1 VKTIILLDTSIGT
14 TNKGDDIIM
23 NSTREGLE
31 EILKNNYV
39 ICFPTHT
46 VCFTWFQAHF
56 WWKAKFVEQADYKFV
71 CGTNLLAKNMR
82 YPINDWNINILNCK
96 PLRNTI
102 LVGVGN
108 SLLNKSSNLYTRMLY
123 NRVLSKDYVHS
134 TRDDE
139 TRLMLQQLGYKAITT
154 GCPTL
159 WSLTPILCSE
169 IPVHKSENVVIAITG
184 SKRDVVQD
192 QKMIDICQ
200 RNYKKIY
207 LWLQTVHDLGYLRT
221 LSNTHNIQIIS
232 PDLEEY
238 GKLLQSMDID
248 YVGTRLHGGIFAMQY
263 RKRAIIISIDNRARN
278 INKVNCLN
286 CIERENIDQLETMIN
301 SEFETRIKVDYE
313 KINEW
318 KSQFI

>member
-1 VKTIILLDTSIGT
+1 MKTIILLDTSVGT

-23 NSTREGLE
+23 DSTRKGLE
-31 EILKNNYV
+31 NILRYNYV

-46 VCFTWFQAHF
+46 VCFTWFQTHF

-82 YPINDWNINILNCK
+82 YPINDWNINIFNCK

-108 SLLNKSSNLYTRMLY
+108 SKLDKSSNFYTRMLY
-123 NRVLSKDYVHS
+123 KKVLSKDYIHS

-139 TRLMLQQLGYKAITT
+139 TRLMLKQLGYKAITT

-159 WSLTPILCSE
+159 WSLTASLCAE
-169 IPVHKSENVVIAITG
+169 IPVHKSNSVVLAITG
-184 SKRDVVQD
+184 SDRNVVQD

-207 LWLQTVHDLGYLRT
+207 LWLQTVHDLSYLKI
-221 LSNTHNIQIIS
+221 LENTGNIQIIP
-232 PDLEEY
+232 PDIEEY
-238 GKLLQSMDID
+238 AKLLESMDID
-248 YVGTRLHGGIFAMQY
+248 YVGTRLHGGIFAMQHK
-263 RKRAIIISIDNRARN
+263 KRAIIVSIDNRARN
-278 INKVNCLN
+278 INKVNKLN
-286 CIERENIDQLETMIN
+286 CIERENSNQLEAMIN
-301 SEFETRIKVDYE
+301 SEFETRVEVDYE